1 MTTKSA
7 EAKQEGTARFPPAG
21 TCDTHVHV
29 FDPDRFPYAAD
40 RRYTPGPAT
49 VADLRAQCTR
59 LGVDRVVLV
68 QPSPYGADNA
78 CLLDALAQLGPTARA
93 IAVIDPADTADSQLA
108 DLAGAGVVGVRVN
121 LEAQGEH
128 RARAAVDALS
138 ATLDRVAGHDL
149 MVQLYVDIALLVD
162 LAPVVASSPVPVVFD
177 HFGGAKAAGGADQ
190 AGFDEL
196 LELLSTGPAWAKLSA
211 PYRASTDPSYTDL
224 TPLTAA
230 LLAANPDRLVWA
242 SDWPHT
248 GGGAARAARHSTD
261 IEPFRT
267 IDNATIVKD
276 LTATCGPDR
285 IQRVLVDNPATLYRF

>member
-7 EAKQEGTARFPPAG
+7 VAKQDGTARFPPAG

-49 VADLRAQCTR
+49 VADLRAQCAR

-93 IAVIDPADTADSQLA
+93 IAVIDPAAATDSQLA

-162 LAPVVASSPVPVVFD
+162 LAPLVAAAPVPVVFD
-177 HFGGAKAAGGADQ
+177 HFAGARAAGCSSQ
-190 AGFDEL
+190 AGFAEL
-196 LELLSTGPAWAKLSA
+196 LELLSTGPAWVKLSA
-211 PYRASTDPSYTDL
+211 PYRASSDPGYADL
-224 TPLTAA
+224 APLTAA
-230 LLAANPDRLVWA
+230 LLAVNPARLVWA

-248 GGGAARAARHSTD
+248 GGGAARAARRSTD
-261 IEPFRT
+261 IEPFRS
-267 IDNATIVKD
+267 IDNATIIED
-276 LTATCGPDR
+276 LAAVCGPDHT
-285 IQRVLVDNPATLYRF
+285 QRVLVDNPATLYRF